1 MHIAFDKISTKS
13 RMKEE
18 NRLKD
23 ITSKVSKL
31 ITKKQI
37 TSMIS
42 LLLCLAT
49 VAGLSAS
56 ALSLSST
63 VSAVRTEAALEA
75 SGGEAVMDYIP
86 VNQFLRL
93 SYEEPD
99 LPLLMDAAPSST
111 EITISVENRDG
122 ELFVGYPFEVT
133 LLLQEEGAEPVVIVD
148 EDCDGIIRYEEP
160 TPGVYILTLSP
171 VEGYIS
177 PEPLEV
183 TVEKPIEH
191 KRVEVDVKK
200 ATQQELA
207 SEDASYGQGSKS
219 TGGGGAPVITDTVEW
234 VESTQTVVKGE
245 EVEREVKD
253 ANGNTIYLSKPTTVA
268 DGDKLRLVLADGST
282 SDVFVVL
289 NKNKTIK
296 RAYVMELSGVGG
308 PDGEPG
314 TDPQPDPEP
323 DPQPDPEP
331 DPQPDPEPD
340 PQPDP
345 EPDPQPDPEPDP
357 QPDPEPDPD
366 PNPEPDPDPNPE
378 PDPQPQPDPVYVE
391 VDVTSWVITSTGY
404 PVEKDGS
411 YVYKFD
417 SVKPKT
423 EKVAEEYIKYTG
435 WQTIDGKT
443 YYFDKNGNK
452 VTGTQIIQGKQVVF
466 GEDGVLVKSNSKGID
481 VSQWNCY
488 STIDWNAVKASG
500 VDFVIIRCGLRGSTL
515 GGVFEDS
522 MFRTNMAGAK
532 AAGLKVGVYFFTLA
546 ATEEQAV
553 IEASAC
559 IKLCSMYSLE
569 YPIFMDV
576 EDPTASGA
584 QASAYMALSRA
595 QRTQVV
601 NAFCDTVRNSG
612 YRAGVYANKYW
623 LSSKI
628 STGSLSG
635 STVIWLAHY
644 VSQTDYSGRYEMWQ
658 YSPKGSVPGISG
670 DVDMNISYLG
680 Y

>member
-1 MHIAFDKISTKS
+1 M
-13 RMKEE
+13 
-18 NRLKD
+18 KD
-23 ITSKVSKL
+23 IRSKVGKL

-37 TSMIS
+37 TSVVS

-56 ALSLSST
+56 ALSLSTT

-122 ELFVGYPFEVT
+122 ELFVGIPFEVT
-133 LLLQEEGAEPVVIVD
+133 LLLQEEGAEPIVLVD

-171 VEGYIS
+171 VEGYVS

-191 KRVEVDVKK
+191 KRVDVEVKK

-308 PDGEPG
+308 PDDEPG
-314 TDPQPDPEP
+314 AE
-323 DPQPDPEP
+323 
-331 DPQPDPEPD
+331 
-340 PQPDP
+340 
-345 EPDPQPDPEPDP
+345 
-357 QPDPEPDPD
+357 PD
-366 PNPEPDPDPNPE
+366 PNPGTEPDPNPGTE
-378 PDPQPQPDPVYVE
+378 PDPNPGTEPDPNPGTEPDPNPGTEPDPNPGTEPDPNPGTEPDPNPGTEPDPNPGTEPDPNPGTEPQPQPDPVYVE

-404 PVEKDGS
+404 PVEKNGS

-443 YYFDKNGNK
+443 YYFDKDGNK
-452 VTGTQIIQGKQVVF
+452 VTGTQIIQGKQVIF
-466 GEDGVLVKSNSKGID
+466 GEDGALVKSNSKGID

-515 GGVFEDS
+515 GGIFEDS

-553 IEASAC
+553 LEASAC